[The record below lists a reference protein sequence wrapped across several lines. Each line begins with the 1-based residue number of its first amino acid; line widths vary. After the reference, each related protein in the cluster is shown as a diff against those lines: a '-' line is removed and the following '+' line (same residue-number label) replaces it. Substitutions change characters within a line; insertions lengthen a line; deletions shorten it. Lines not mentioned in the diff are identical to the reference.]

1 MSKAVDDRA
10 IEAGTEGESAVTET
24 KSAPGWRQKVLREIK
39 SVGLITLYFA
49 SCFALMMLLKHL
61 VLAQH
66 EIHFRGLSIAIVA
79 ALVVGKVV
87 AVLEKVPL
95 GPWVRRQPAALDV
108 VVRTLIYTLGV
119 FVVLLLERS
128 FKSRHEAGGFGSALV
143 SVVQNRDSARVWATT
158 ISVGGTL
165 LAFNL
170 VSILR
175 RHLGKRGLSRLFF
188 VTPLQDVE
196 ADPDENRQRPVDPAP
211 WQK

>member
-1 MSKAVDDRA
+1 VDDRA
-10 IEAGTEGESAVTET
+10 IEAGTEGETAVTET
-24 KSAPGWRQKVLREIK
+24 ESAPGWRRKILREIK

-49 SCFALMMLLKHL
+49 LCFAVMMLLKHL

-66 EIHFRGLSIAIVA
+66 EIQFRGLSLAIVA

-128 FKSRHEAGGFGSALV
+128 FKLRHQAGGFGSALV
-143 SVVQNRDSARVWATT
+143 SVVENRDSARVWATT

-175 RHLGKRGLSRLFF
+175 RHLGKRALIRLFF

-196 ADPDENRQRPVDPAP
+196 APHSNGGHGR
-211 WQK
+211 

>member
-1 MSKAVDDRA
+1 MREAVDDRA
-10 IEAGTEGESAVTET
+10 IEAGTEGESAVAEA
-24 KSAPGWRQKVLREIK
+24 KSPPGWRQKILREIK
-39 SVGLITLYFA
+39 SVGLITIYFA
-49 SCFALMMLLKHL
+49 LCFAVMMLLKHL

-66 EIHFRGLSIAIVA
+66 EIQFRGLSLAIVA

-95 GPWVRRQPAALDV
+95 GPWVRRQPAVLDV
-108 VVRTLIYTLGV
+108 VVRTVIYTLGV

-128 FKSRHEAGGFGSALV
+128 FKLRHQAGGFGSALV
-143 SVVQNRDSARVWATT
+143 SVVENRDSARVWATT

-175 RHLGKRGLSRLFF
+175 RHLGKRALIRLFF

-196 ADPDENRQRPVDPAP
+196 APPAANGGNG
-211 WQK
+211 Q